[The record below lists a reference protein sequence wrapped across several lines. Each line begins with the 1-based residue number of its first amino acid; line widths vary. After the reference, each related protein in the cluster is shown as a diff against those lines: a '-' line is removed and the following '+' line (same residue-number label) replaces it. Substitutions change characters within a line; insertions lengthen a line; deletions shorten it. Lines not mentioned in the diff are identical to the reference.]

1 MHPCTW
7 FSRKRST
14 TYSPELSV
22 NRFTGKAFYGNMTN
36 EQIRTSELVKLR
48 EKVGLTQEAVALAL
62 GVTDHTIRNWEKGR
76 AEPRLTIRQVKKL
89 CQILKCNLD
98 DLPDDFGPIV

>member
-1 MHPCTW
+1 M
-7 FSRKRST
+7 
-14 TYSPELSV
+14 
-22 NRFTGKAFYGNMTN
+22 
-36 EQIRTSELVKLR
+36 KLR

-89 CQILKCNLD
+89 CQLLNCTLD
-98 DLPDDFGPIV
+98 ELPDDFGPVQGGD